1 MNSDQQQKNN
11 LIGKTENL
19 THLKGKKGQIIFFF
33 PWLSAAILFYQ
44 CQFLSDH
51 VTNSWLRYID
61 DLEEGKIST
70 ICFIPKKSPR
80 MYILFFSVLKHL
92 REKHQRPGLL
102 IAFRQLPK
110 SQTEEC
116 SHSCL
121 FFSAGLLKLD
131 FNDTLVSSTRTFPVN
146 IFNLEGGEIMLAQDK
161 GNFHAQCENRTRDP
175 PVQWLERPIF
185 GGSRKVSLSRVSMVS
200 PPFK

>member
-51 VTNSWLRYID
+51 VTNSQLRYSTLAFHFEDTDID

-70 ICFIPKKSPR
+70 ISSFQRSRLECIYLLIFQCTES
-80 MYILFFSVLKHL
+80 L

-102 IAFRQLPK
+102 IAFRQFPR

-146 IFNLEGGEIMLAQDK
+146 IFNLEGGEIMLAQDNE
-161 GNFHAQCENRTRDP
+161 NFCTPGEN
-175 PVQWLERPIF
+175 
-185 GGSRKVSLSRVSMVS
+185 
-200 PPFK
+200 